1 MTVSI
6 NDSGNNLQ
14 NHNNKLTF
22 TKNMIIILNKI
33 SRMYCY
39 QKNSRKQ
46 YLGPINKAFGEKFES
61 MDELKKKRISNAF
74 NRAGIS
80 FKAVNGLLGLDKTPA
95 FAKADEVTAE
105 RPEAIRVWKEIEEWC
120 RAAAVKRNLT
130 WARFGFLGGYYSGMG
145 VYHGKRGSADP
156 SPGSVCGSQ
165 CRPVFQD
172 CRAYEYSLCDLL
184 MKKGL

>member
-1 MTVSI
+1 M
-6 NDSGNNLQ
+6 
-14 NHNNKLTF
+14 
-22 TKNMIIILNKI
+22 
-33 SRMYCY
+33 
-39 QKNSRKQ
+39 
-46 YLGPINKAFGEKFES
+46 KAWMS
-61 MDELKKKRISNAF
+61 LKKKRISNAF
-74 NRAGIS
+74 NWAGIS

-105 RPEAIRVWKEIEEWC
+105 RPEAIRGWKEIEEWC

>member
-1 MTVSI
+1 MS
-6 NDSGNNLQ
+6 
-14 NHNNKLTF
+14 
-22 TKNMIIILNKI
+22 
-33 SRMYCY
+33 
-39 QKNSRKQ
+39 
-46 YLGPINKAFGEKFES
+46 
-61 MDELKKKRISNAF
+61 LKKKRISNAF
-74 NRAGIS
+74 NWAGIS

-145 VYHGKRGSADP
+145 VYHGKRVSADP

-184 MKKGL
+184 MKKRIVKEKKNRYNLNIRRVTRDKNEMFKEGFTMIKGFKMKLYEGRGRVREASQSALAGDEGHDP